1 MDSIQ
6 VLLTFEI
13 ISLSMQIDNMQLSI
27 TILREELHTANQ
39 TILALRIELERRPY
53 NVPGSPAAGPFHP
66 GSPFTMPR
74 LSEQEMNALA
84 ADK

>member
-1 MDSIQ
+1 
-6 VLLTFEI
+6 
-13 ISLSMQIDNMQLSI
+13 MQIDNLLKQIDNLQLSI
-27 TILREELHTANQ
+27 TNLREEIHTGNQ
-39 TILALRIELERRPY
+39 TIQALRIELERRPY